1 MNLNNDEMMK
11 ITAGGFYKGA
21 LGIIGGAIVFL
32 LGVLSGF
39 VNPRKC
45 NS

>member
-1 MNLNNDEMMK
+1 MSLNNDEMMT
-11 ITAGGFYKGA
+11 ITGGGYKGV

-39 VNPRKC
+39 VHPIKC
-45 NS
+45 S